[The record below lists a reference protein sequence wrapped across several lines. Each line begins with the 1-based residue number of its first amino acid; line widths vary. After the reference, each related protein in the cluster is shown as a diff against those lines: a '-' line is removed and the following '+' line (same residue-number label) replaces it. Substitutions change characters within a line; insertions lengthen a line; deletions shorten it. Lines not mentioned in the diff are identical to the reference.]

1 MIVRKSAGEIAKI
14 AAAGAILADCID
26 ALTEAA
32 APGVTTAEL
41 DRLAEKF
48 IRQHR
53 GVPTFLGYRG
63 FPASIC
69 ASPNDMV
76 VHGIPGKYRAA
87 EGDLLSIDVGVTLEG
102 YVADSAVTLPM
113 GAVEPEAQRLL
124 DVTRE
129 SLEAGIAECR
139 EGRRLGDISHAVQEV
154 VEAAGFSVVRSLV
167 GHGVGKEMHEDP
179 QIPNYGDPGRGPR
192 LEEGMV
198 FAIEPMVDAG
208 AYDVVVADDGWA
220 IHTADG
226 SLSAHFEHTV
236 AVGKKGP
243 RVLTRRRSERAAR
256 ERRQEQ
262 TRARASA
269 GAPPPAAWFVRHAV
283 CGSMSG
289 RCLSTSGEYGEQRR
303 SH

>member
-26 ALTEAA
+26 ALTEEA
-32 APGVTTAEL
+32 APGITTAEL

-76 VHGIPGKYRAA
+76 VHGIPGKYRVA
-87 EGDLLSIDVGVTLEG
+87 EGDLLSLDVGVTLDG

-124 DVTRE
+124 DVTAE
-129 SLEAGIAECR
+129 SLEAGLAECR
-139 EGRRLGDISHAVQEV
+139 EGRRLGDISHAVQEI

-167 GHGVGKEMHEDP
+167 GHGVGREMHEDP

-208 AYDVVVADDGWA
+208 AYEVVVADDGWA

-243 RVLTRRRSERAAR
+243 RVLTRRRSER
-256 ERRQEQ
+256 
-262 TRARASA
+262 SGA
-269 GAPPPAAWFVRHAV
+269 GA
-283 CGSMSG
+283 
-289 RCLSTSGEYGEQRR
+289 
-303 SH
+303 

>member
-1 MIVRKSAGEIAKI
+1 MIVRKSSGEIAKI

-26 ALTEAA
+26 ALSEVA
-32 APGVTTAEL
+32 APGMTTAEL
-41 DRLAEKF
+41 DRVAEKF

-76 VHGIPGKYRAA
+76 VHGIPGKYRVG
-87 EGDLLSIDVGVTLEG
+87 EGDLLSLDVGVTLDG
-102 YVADSAVTLPM
+102 YVADSAVTLGM
-113 GAVEPEAQRLL
+113 GAVEPEAQRLM
-124 DVTRE
+124 DVTAE
-129 SLEAGIAECR
+129 SLEAGLAECR

-243 RVLTRRRSERAAR
+243 RVLTRRRSER
-256 ERRQEQ
+256 
-262 TRARASA
+262 SGA
-269 GAPPPAAWFVRHAV
+269 GA
-283 CGSMSG
+283 
-289 RCLSTSGEYGEQRR
+289 
-303 SH
+303 

>member
-41 DRLAEKF
+41 DRIAEKF

-208 AYDVVVADDGWA
+208 AYEVVVADDGWA

-243 RVLTRRRSERAAR
+243 RVLTRRRSEKGG
-256 ERRQEQ
+256 
-262 TRARASA
+262 A
-269 GAPPPAAWFVRHAV
+269 GA
-283 CGSMSG
+283 
-289 RCLSTSGEYGEQRR
+289 
-303 SH
+303 

>member
-1 MIVRKSAGEIAKI
+1 MIVRKSSGEIAKI

-26 ALTEAA
+26 ALTEVA
-32 APGVTTAEL
+32 APGLTTAEL
-41 DRLAEKF
+41 DRVAEKF

-76 VHGIPGKYRAA
+76 VHGIPGKYRVA
-87 EGDLLSIDVGVTLEG
+87 EGDLLSLDVGVTLDG
-102 YVADSAVTLPM
+102 YVADSAVTLGM
-113 GAVEPEAQRLL
+113 GAVEPEAQRLM
-124 DVTRE
+124 DVTAE
-129 SLEAGIAECR
+129 SLEAGLAECR

-236 AVGKKGP
+236 AVGKKAP
-243 RVLTRRRSERAAR
+243 RVLTRRRSER
-256 ERRQEQ
+256 
-262 TRARASA
+262 TGA
-269 GAPPPAAWFVRHAV
+269 GA
-283 CGSMSG
+283 
-289 RCLSTSGEYGEQRR
+289 
-303 SH
+303 